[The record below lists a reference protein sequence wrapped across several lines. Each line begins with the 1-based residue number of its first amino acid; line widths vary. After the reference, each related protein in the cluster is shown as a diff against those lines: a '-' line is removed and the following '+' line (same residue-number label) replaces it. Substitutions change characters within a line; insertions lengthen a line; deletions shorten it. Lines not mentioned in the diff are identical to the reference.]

1 MGYPSS
7 AVKLHWLLTF
17 PPALSICDPLNALTV
32 KFAILSHTHT
42 LKYIRIH
49 LQVYFTR
56 QRKFEK
62 RNSVR
67 LSFLFLA
74 TPAFTPAIFRL
85 SPSPPSRLCYSGP
98 FFVYFLAFKCFT
110 VSFLSLS
117 VRSFHLLAPA
127 SRFPLP
133 PPYTPGFSALSPPT
147 ILPPSP
153 NPPLTLQSSLQPPT
167 KRLSV
172 VCASSAGFNCVC
184 ITTHWRN
191 NSKGNGNAKW
201 RWQWEI

>member
-1 MGYPSS
+1 
-7 AVKLHWLLTF
+7 
-17 PPALSICDPLNALTV
+17 V

-56 QRKFEK
+56 QRKFE
-62 RNSVR
+62 SEIPSAFPF
-67 LSFLFLA
+67 SFSQ
-74 TPAFTPAIFRL
+74 PPL
-85 SPSPPSRLCYSGP
+85 SPLPFSGFHPHPPSRLCYSGP

-133 PPYTPGFSALSPPT
+133 PAIHTRFFRPEPT
-147 ILPPSP
+147 HNFAT

>member
-1 MGYPSS
+1 M
-7 AVKLHWLLTF
+7 HWLWNSQSF
-17 PPALSICDPLNALTV
+17 
-32 KFAILSHTHT
+32 HTHT
-42 LKYIRIH
+42 HLNIYAYICKYISRANAN
-49 LQVYFTR
+49 LKA
-56 QRKFEK
+56 KF
-62 RNSVR
+62 R
-67 LSFLFLA
+67 
-74 TPAFTPAIFRL
+74 
-85 SPSPPSRLCYSGP
+85 PP
-98 FFVYFLAFKCFT
+98 
-110 VSFLSLS
+110 FLSLS
-117 VRSFHLLAPA
+117 RNPRFHPCHFPA
-127 SRFPLP
+127 FTLTPPPACATPVHFLSIFWHLNVLRCRFSRFLFVHFICWLPLPVFPCP

>member
-56 QRKFEK
+56 QRKFE
-62 RNSVR
+62 SEIPSAFPF
-67 LSFLFLA
+67 SFSQ
-74 TPAFTPAIFRL
+74 PPL
-85 SPSPPSRLCYSGP
+85 SPLPFSGFHPHPPSRLCYSGP

-133 PPYTPGFSALSPPT
+133 PRHTHQVFPP
-147 ILPPSP
+147 
-153 NPPLTLQSSLQPPT
+153 
-167 KRLSV
+167 
-172 VCASSAGFNCVC
+172 
-184 ITTHWRN
+184 
-191 NSKGNGNAKW
+191 
-201 RWQWEI
+201 

>member
-1 MGYPSS
+1 M
-7 AVKLHWLLTF
+7 HWLWNSQSFHTNTLT
-17 PPALSICDPLNALTV
+17 
-32 KFAILSHTHT
+32 HTHT

-85 SPSPPSRLCYSGP
+85 SPSPTPPTACATP
-98 FFVYFLAFKCFT
+98 VH
-110 VSFLSLS
+110 FLSI
-117 VRSFHLLAPA
+117 FWHLNVLRCRF
-127 SRFPLP
+127 SRFLFVHFICWLPLPVFPCP